1 MPVQPAGI
9 LFYRAK
15 NFYRRN
21 VWTLIFQWG
30 KNANGNLFRFIV
42 RHVHSST
49 VGRTENCN
57 LLVAHVQYI
66 GPDSMASKYAYRVS
80 EKDCYIQ
87 EGTKRFVLGCENR
100 PIVTYSRNYCGPILG
115 TWDKPFCASL

>member
-1 MPVQPAGI
+1 MNHASTKGG
-9 LFYRAK
+9 A
-15 NFYRRN
+15 
-21 VWTLIFQWG
+21 
-30 KNANGNLFRFIV
+30 GNLFRFIV

-80 EKDCYIQ
+80 
-87 EGTKRFVLGCENR
+87 
-100 PIVTYSRNYCGPILG
+100 
-115 TWDKPFCASL
+115 

>member
-1 MPVQPAGI
+1 MISGDPGARPPVGNVLLPRKELLPPQRLDAHLLLGQQGI
-9 LFYRAK
+9 ELDSMFDFMIKVADLKR
-15 NFYRRN
+15 
-21 VWTLIFQWG
+21 LILKKG
-30 KNANGNLFRFIV
+30 GAGNLFRFIV

-80 EKDCYIQ
+80 WC
-87 EGTKRFVLGCENR
+87 
-100 PIVTYSRNYCGPILG
+100 
-115 TWDKPFCASL
+115 